1 MKRSAPPPSSKRL
14 LRIARTEV
22 LEHRRQPWMLFI
34 LAANYALWILVFGVL
49 FLLFDKIAGQPELL
63 APLEQR
69 LASFGVGLEAL
80 LNLATS
86 TFGSLSFTNLPL
98 FVAIISGTSVLH
110 DRECG
115 TMPFLMLAPV
125 TRRQLLVGKLAGAMA
140 IPLAFHLL
148 FVGTS
153 SVALGRIPS
162 LAPFAHKLGASPA
175 WWLAF
180 LVGAPASAAFV
191 GALGTVIS
199 ALSRDI
205 RTSMQYTSFFIGLL
219 SLGIG
224 FVLVDGIAKGPTLQI
239 VYAGACVVA
248 TAVTLLLGARLISK
262 EVTG

>member
-1 MKRSAPPPSSKRL
+1 MKRFA
-14 LRIARTEV
+14 RIASTEV

-34 LAANYALWILVFGVL
+34 LAANYALWTCVFGAL
-49 FLLFDKIAGQPELL
+49 FVFIDRVSSQPETL
-63 APLEQR
+63 AALQR
-69 LASFGVGLEAL
+69 QLAGAGVGLDAL
-80 LNLATS
+80 LQVATS

-98 FVAIISGTSVLH
+98 YVAIMSGTSVLH

-140 IPLAFHLL
+140 IPLGFHLL

-153 SVALGRIPS
+153 SLLLGRLES
-162 LAPFAHKLGASPA
+162 LAPYAHKFGASPA

-199 ALSRDI
+199 ALSRDV

-224 FVLVDGIAKGPTLQI
+224 FVLVDGISKGVALQLAF
-239 VYAGACVVA
+239 AGGCLVA
-248 TAVTLLLGARLISK
+248 TALTLLVGARLISK
-262 EVTG
+262 DLAA

>member
-1 MKRSAPPPSSKRL
+1 MTRL

-22 LEHRRQPWMLFI
+22 LEHRRQPWMIFI
-34 LAANYALWILVFGVL
+34 LAANYVLWICVFGVL
-49 FLLFDKIAGQPELL
+49 FLIINGVSGRPET
-63 APLEQR
+63 
-69 LASFGVGLEAL
+69 LASLKQQLAGFGVELGAFLQV
-80 LNLATS
+80 ATS

-98 FVAIISGTSVLH
+98 YVAIMSGTSVLH

-125 TRRQLLVGKLAGAMA
+125 TRRQLLVGKLAGAMT

-153 SVALGRIPS
+153 SILLGRLES
-162 LAPFAHKLGASPA
+162 LAPYAHKFGASPA

-199 ALSRDI
+199 ALSRDF

-224 FVLVDGIAKGPTLQI
+224 FVLVDGISKGVMLQA
-239 VYAGACVVA
+239 VYAGGCIVA
-248 TAVTLLLGARLISK
+248 TALTLLVGARLISK
-262 EVTG
+262 DVTPS